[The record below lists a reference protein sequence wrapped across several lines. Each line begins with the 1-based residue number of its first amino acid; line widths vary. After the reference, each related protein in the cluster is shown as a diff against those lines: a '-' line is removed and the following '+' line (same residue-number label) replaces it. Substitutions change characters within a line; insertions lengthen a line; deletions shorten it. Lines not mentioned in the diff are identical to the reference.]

1 MAVDGQL
8 VARTV
13 GELRAMLAEAGD
25 LLGGFQRVVDAT
37 RTVVGVDGVGLT
49 LAHEDGPPR
58 WVATTD
64 RAMELLEQIQ
74 QDFGE
79 GPCLAAY
86 AEDRVVAVED
96 LGRAPRWDRIAA
108 VVVGQLQVRGMVSV
122 PVRLAGQPVGT
133 LDAYTTNPRAWSAQ
147 EMDALGALA
156 AVTAD
161 LIHTG
166 AELAAREIE
175 VAQLRQ
181 ALVGRVW
188 IEQAKGVLAGTRGSA
203 LMRRSSGSANRRGRP
218 AASWPTWPERSSR
231 TPNASGSPP
240 WPSTTPGSGPPRPAP
255 ERPSRRCG
263 QPRPGW
269 PAAPQPRIGRRT
281 PPMPESGPPTSAT
294 TSPRNGTASPTNA
307 NRPLTHVTGPPTT
320 PRRWSVPPKGP
331 ARAVPAAPSGSRPAD
346 LGVTAQPSPPK
357 QVGSGAAFGGAR
369 QTGQLLRPDGCA
381 SGIAAP
387 PAPPALGEPVASIAG
402 GCTPAPPLP

>member
-13 GELRAMLAEAGD
+13 GELRTVLAEAGD
-25 LLGGFQRVVDAT
+25 LLGGLQRVVDAT

-96 LGRAPRWDRIAA
+96 LRRAPRWDRIAA
-108 VVVGQLQVRGMVSV
+108 VVGQLQVRGMVSV
-122 PVRLAGQPVGT
+122 PVRLAGQAVGT
-133 LDAYTTNPRAWSAQ
+133 LDAYSTNPRAWSAQ
-147 EMDALGALA
+147 EIDALGALA

-161 LIHTG
+161 LVRT
-166 AELAAREIE
+166 ATELANREVE

-188 IEQAKGVLAGTRGSA
+188 IEQAKGVLAGTRGIS
-203 LMRRSSGSANRRGRP
+203 P
-218 AASWPTWPERSSR
+218 DAAFRQLREQARSSR
-231 TPNASGSPP
+231 RKLADLAQEVVQDAQ
-240 WPSTTPGSGPPRPAP
+240 R
-255 ERPSRRCG
+255 ERIAAVAVHDARVHAAEARAQAAEQALRAAQTGFSRRT
-263 QPRPGW
+263 
-269 PAAPQPRIGRRT
+269 AALDRAQDTADARERAADERDDVADERNRIADQREQTADARDRAAND
-281 PPMPESGPPTSAT
+281 SA
-294 TSPRNGTASPTNA
+294 
-307 NRPLTHVTGPPTT
+307 
-320 PRRWSVPPKGP
+320 
-331 ARAVPAAPSGSRPAD
+331 
-346 LGVTAQPSPPK
+346 
-357 QVGSGAAFGGAR
+357 
-369 QTGQLLRPDGCA
+369 
-381 SGIAAP
+381 
-387 PAPPALGEPVASIAG
+387 
-402 GCTPAPPLP
+402 